1 MTLVDEGVFLMNDE
15 EHQSQKELLLDDN
28 NLKDDDE
35 RGEDASQYQK
45 INSWPQTFG
54 FFLLYFNLSNCNASS
69 STRGT
74 YHSLLSPLISQ
85 LKINEDRM
93 ASGELLKSV
102 PMLFSSSQLYGSR
115 RMFPQLNMQTIHHL
129 QLRNDFS
136 EAKDLAPSCFGFPV
150 LRFLG
155 LGNYL
160 SIYCRAGHERRYILG
175 AVDRL
180 KKHYEIWDFDIC
192 GGFVPSPILWPGSL
206 ISVAVFHES
215 SINVTALVNSMENY
229 GSVPHSSV
237 VLEAGSRSLSR
248 SLTRLNNSFL
258 SLSPTKRAT
267 SYHLESTLTA
277 SLLHPDK
284 ETADKPSLAPRSA
297 SWLSFT
303 SSAAQ
308 LSFHEP
314 IKGSP
319 KCSYAQSVFNGI
331 NVMCGVGLL
340 STPYAIKQGGWLG
353 LLILFA
359 FSLIACYTG
368 VLLKRCL
375 ESNPALHT
383 FPDIAQAAFGTP
395 GRLVISILLYAE
407 LYAAC
412 VEFII
417 LMGDNLSSVFPDVHV
432 NLVGVFL
439 NSHQLFSIL
448 ATVAVL
454 PTAWLRNL
462 SFMSYLSAGGVIAS
476 VLVVL
481 CLLWVGVIDGV
492 GFHPSGTALD
502 IANLPVALGL
512 YGFCYAGHPLFPNIY
527 LSMQNPA
534 DFPSVLLLSFII
546 CTVLYSGVA
555 ITGFLMFGG
564 AIESQFTLN
573 MPTTFVASKIAVWT
587 TVVNPLTKYALTITP
602 VALSLEEL
610 LPLAWF
616 KSHLVSILIRTT
628 LVLSTLLVAITFP
641 FFGFIMALIGSFI
654 TMIIALIFPC
664 ASYLKLMRGK
674 LSRIQVL
681 PISLFC
687 VTTDAPL
694 LMLKLSI
701 FLNRLLYVVRL

>member
-1 MTLVDEGVFLMNDE
+1 M
-15 EHQSQKELLLDDN
+15 
-28 NLKDDDE
+28 
-35 RGEDASQYQK
+35 
-45 INSWPQTFG
+45 
-54 FFLLYFNLSNCNASS
+54 
-69 STRGT
+69 
-74 YHSLLSPLISQ
+74 
-85 LKINEDRM
+85 
-93 ASGELLKSV
+93 
-102 PMLFSSSQLYGSR
+102 
-115 RMFPQLNMQTIHHL
+115 
-129 QLRNDFS
+129 
-136 EAKDLAPSCFGFPV
+136 EA
-150 LRFLG
+150 
-155 LGNYL
+155 
-160 SIYCRAGHERRYILG
+160 
-175 AVDRL
+175 
-180 KKHYEIWDFDIC
+180 
-192 GGFVPSPILWPGSL
+192 
-206 ISVAVFHES
+206 
-215 SINVTALVNSMENY
+215 Y

-248 SLTRLNNSFL
+248 SLTRLNNSFRSL
-258 SLSPTKRAT
+258 SLRKRAS

-277 SLLHPDK
+277 PLLYPDQ
-284 ETADKPSLAPRSA
+284 ETAEKPSPAPRSA
-297 SWLSFT
+297 SRLSFT
-303 SSAAQ
+303 SSAVQ
-308 LSFHEP
+308 PSFHEP
-314 IKGSP
+314 IKGPP

-481 CLLWVGVIDGV
+481 CLLWVGVIDGI

-664 ASYLKLMRGK
+664 ASYLKLLRGK
-674 LSRIQVL
+674 LSRIQIAVCCS
-681 PISLFC
+681 IMTVGVFC
-687 VTTDAPL
+687 SMVGTYSSVMKIANT
-694 LMLKLSI
+694 MQS
-701 FLNRLLYVVRL
+701 